1 MYSKKTVVINPTGLH
16 ARPAGAFVRVAKE
29 YKSRITIAN
38 LFTPEE
44 DSVNAKSIIGV
55 LSLGMGKGTEVEITA
70 EGKDEQAAVDALIA
84 LIDSGFDE

>member
-16 ARPAGAFVRVAKE
+16 ARPAGAFVRAAKE

-38 LFTPEE
+38 LLTPEE
-44 DSVNAKSIIGV
+44 DTVNAKSIIGV

-84 LIDSGFDE
+84 LIDSGFGE